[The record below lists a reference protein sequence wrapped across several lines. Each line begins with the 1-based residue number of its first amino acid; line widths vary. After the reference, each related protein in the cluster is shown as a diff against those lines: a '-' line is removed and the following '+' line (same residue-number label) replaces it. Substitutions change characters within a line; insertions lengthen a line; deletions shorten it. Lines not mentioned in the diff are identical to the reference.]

1 MSLVASDLQHGTLPT
16 QDPELGLF
24 CADSKLLFLLSY
36 LCFVS
41 FTSGCRLQGHLIP
54 SPQAQNKQT
63 FTFPLENEDSIV
75 SLMLIWRHF

>member
-24 CADSKLLFLLSY
+24 CADSKLLLLLPY
-36 LCFVS
+36 LCFVR
-41 FTSGCRLQGHLIP
+41 FTSGRLQGHLIP